1 MTGHDS
7 RQLPPKKRVFVEAY
21 CAGKGVAEAAAVAG
35 ISQRQ
40 AYRWLHEPAVQDA
53 IREHGRDAV
62 RRTAAVLTLSGRA
75 AAETLVAALE
85 AEHWPVRLRAA
96 ELLLDRLLKFREH
109 LDLEARIAALE
120 ERLRE
125 RDDAARS

>member
-1 MTGHDS
+1 MTQKDAVT
-7 RQLPPKKRVFVEAY
+7 LTPKQQKFLEAY
-21 CAGKGVAEAAAVAG
+21 CRGLSVEEAAALAG
-35 ISQRQ
+35 VKRRQ
-40 AYRWLHEPAVQDA
+40 AHRWLREPAVQA
-53 IREHGRDAV
+53 AVRERSAEAVRRAAAALEQAGRDA
-62 RRTAAVLTLSGRA
+62 AL
-75 AAETLVAALE
+75 TLVAALE

-125 RDDAARS
+125 RDDAAS